1 MRLTR
6 LEIENFKCIGER
18 QTIQIKPITLLFGP
32 NSAGKSTILQA
43 VQYFRRFLT
52 GEFFKKSNK
61 DNSTNDLDMGS
72 FEKLVHR
79 HDLSKTIRIRADVDF
94 IDDDPDHDALHLFF
108 PSIAAAIREN
118 ECTGETKDA
127 YREFEELF
135 PKTEFNDL
143 RINYLSGDREKS
155 QISQIAI
162 AVEIKKSSSWLEVYI
177 NKEKILDIDL
187 SIYASPPGKSLF
199 DVWGYRRS
207 WGSKETKL
215 NGIRIHTNHFLLE
228 DSLKKGSKRMPTD
241 QQGNVYE
248 LAKEDN
254 KSSNMDNKLEIERD
268 VKESTSL
275 EIEMKELYKEAD
287 FNFDNSESFPML
299 PVVKID
305 LSDWRDYWIAIVKFD
320 DPKYVDYGKVRAP
333 LDLVP
338 KSYITREEKYSG
350 EEGGKWFR
358 LENLLSEILFA
369 SVSCVGHTISSGA
382 FNSIQSLRPIP
393 ERGKTQTVLDVAI
406 EEGLLQNV
414 NFWLAERFK
423 VNYQIRRFEFSHF
436 FKEKAID
443 SSMKKLDENYVP
455 KKFIP
460 NIPKDYRTLL
470 KLYDIERDIFLDIV
484 DVGVG
489 VSQLIP
495 VVVEAL
501 SSKSSFVAME
511 QPELH
516 LHPAIQVVL
525 GDLFIESAK
534 ERNKT
539 FLVETHSEH
548 LILRLLRRIQ
558 ETSNDKLPRKILELF
573 VDDLSIIYVEPVRN
587 KTRIKQLRIDEQ
599 GEFMDRWPNGFFD
612 ERAEELF

>member
-43 VQYFRRFLT
+43 VQYLSRFLT
-52 GEFFKKSNK
+52 DEFFKKSNE
-61 DNSTNDLDMGS
+61 DNLKNSFDMGS
-72 FEKLVHR
+72 FESLVHR

-94 IDDDPDHDALHLFF
+94 IDDDPHRKLHEYF
-108 PSIAAAIREN
+108 PSIAAAITEN
-118 ECTGETKDA
+118 ELTGETKDA

-135 PKTEFNDL
+135 PKTEFDDL
-143 RINYLSGDREKS
+143 RINYWSGDKGKS

-162 AVEIKKSSSWLEVYI
+162 AVEIKKSSSWLEIYI
-177 NKEKILDIDL
+177 NKEKILDVDL
-187 SIYASPPGKSLF
+187 SIHAFPPKKSLF

-207 WGSKETKL
+207 WGSKKTKL

-228 DSLKKGSKRMPTD
+228 DSFKRGSKRMSTD
-241 QQGNVYE
+241 HQGNVYE
-248 LAKEDN
+248 LVKEDG

-287 FNFDNSESFPML
+287 FNFDKSECLPML

-305 LSDWRDYWIAIVKFD
+305 LSDWSEYWVTRFKFD

-350 EEGGKWFR
+350 EVGGKWFR

-369 SVSCVGHTISSGA
+369 SVSCVGHTISSSA
-382 FNSIQSLRPIP
+382 FNSIQSLRPMP
-393 ERGKTQTVLDVAI
+393 ERGKTQTVLDVAN

-414 NFWLAERFK
+414 NLWLAECFK
-423 VNYQIRRFEFSHF
+423 VNYQIRRFEFSQF

-443 SSMKKLDENYVP
+443 PSMKKFDENHVP

-470 KLYDIERDIFLDIV
+470 
-484 DVGVG
+484 
-489 VSQLIP
+489 
-495 VVVEAL
+495 
-501 SSKSSFVAME
+501 SSC
-511 QPELH
+511 P
-516 LHPAIQVVL
+516 
-525 GDLFIESAK
+525 
-534 ERNKT
+534 
-539 FLVETHSEH
+539 
-548 LILRLLRRIQ
+548 
-558 ETSNDKLPRKILELF
+558 
-573 VDDLSIIYVEPVRN
+573 
-587 KTRIKQLRIDEQ
+587 
-599 GEFMDRWPNGFFD
+599 
-612 ERAEELF
+612 